1 MRSLV
6 KRRGA
11 LALSFFFYTLVLFNL
26 KSHVMNTFNLRDL
39 VPHLEEKGWATS
51 YSLDAR
57 HYWNCSWESAS
68 MLYVIEVPVWPNT
81 KVTFL
86 KHKVRGYAV
95 DKSTGE
101 VLTMPNFEFDL
112 KLDAY
117 MTYHYLRIWI
127 NALMEQ
133 K

>member
-1 MRSLV
+1 
-6 KRRGA
+6 
-11 LALSFFFYTLVLFNL
+11 
-26 KSHVMNTFNLRDL
+26 MNNFDIRDL
-39 VPHLEEKGWATS
+39 TSFLESKGWVCT
-51 YSLDAR
+51 YSADDR
-57 HYWNCSWESAS
+57 HYWNCSWESSA

-81 KVTFL
+81 KLTFL

-95 DKSTGE
+95 DKFTGE